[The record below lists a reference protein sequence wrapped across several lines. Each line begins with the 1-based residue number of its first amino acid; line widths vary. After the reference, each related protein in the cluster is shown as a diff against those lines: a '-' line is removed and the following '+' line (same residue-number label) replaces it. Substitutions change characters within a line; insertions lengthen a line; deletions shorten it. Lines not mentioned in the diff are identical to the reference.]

1 MNKLYI
7 YIYIVYSFLYY
18 KIKSKSKNN
27 IYAFTF
33 QMNLYEQCVLHVVK
47 HQEQLDTSVLPE
59 TIRNDINVVTTLLND
74 IKTWEAK
81 IAEKEEVQKE
91 VNLWLYIEEC
101 LIVYYENSD
110 FNFSYEERKYWEEIQ
125 DIVEENDRKMQDID
139 LELEIFKNIVKDDK
153 ANFPPHLSHIF
164 EQITLND
171 YSRLF
176 NP

>member
-1 MNKLYI
+1 MNKL

>member
-81 IAEKEEVQKE
+81 IAEKEEVKKE

-125 DIVEENDRKMQDID
+125 DIVEENDRKMQYID

>member
-1 MNKLYI
+1 
-7 YIYIVYSFLYY
+7 
-18 KIKSKSKNN
+18 
-27 IYAFTF
+27 
-33 QMNLYEQCVLHVVK
+33 MNLYEQCVLHVVK